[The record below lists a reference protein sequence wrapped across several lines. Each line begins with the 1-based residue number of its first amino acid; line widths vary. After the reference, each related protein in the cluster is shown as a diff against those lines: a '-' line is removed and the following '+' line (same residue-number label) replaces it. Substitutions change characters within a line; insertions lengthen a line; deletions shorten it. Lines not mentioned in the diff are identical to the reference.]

1 MKCAFKNWMNTKVDN
16 WLFALACGLLV
27 MVAVS
32 AKLTTD
38 RVLALTDGALQVLQ
52 MPSPPAAPGADRLAP

>member
-1 MKCAFKNWMNTKVDN
+1 MKRAFKTWMNTKVEN

-27 MVAVS
+27 IVAVS

-38 RVLALTDGALQVLQ
+38 RVLALVDGALQVLQ
-52 MPSPPAAPGADRLAP
+52 AANPPAAPAAGRLAP

>member
-1 MKCAFKNWMNTKVDN
+1 MNTKVDN

-52 MPSPPAAPGADRLAP
+52 MPNPPEALTAGRLAP